1 MAGPPEFSECF
12 SGSICPLEPFFRMHT
27 QAGIPAAPYSQ
38 QRNRLGFDSF
48 LRLHTEHRVDPWARK
63 RAIRRPLK
71 DTEAGGACSLSQEQQ
86 EARNSYFFTESTGKA
101 KSKVLASFVLG
112 VEPPPQRGALG
123 PLRRQRHRS
132 FILPA
137 APPFTSDVWG
147 LRQSKNESYN
157 TLSSFCDENQPKGLS
172 VPSPFASREGP
183 GCPRGPP
190 WGPQEY
196 LWCSNSPGC
205 RCADCCEVAVEARRQ
220 RGQPQRVSKNP
231 YRVLDAPN
239 LPDDFYLN
247 LIDWSLADWVAV
259 GIRGSVLLW
268 NAKTAATEVLFSKT
282 AAPALELQRPSL
294 HLCLLHP
301 SVRCPLPHSFRAPG
315 ASPSP
320 PCLASIHVRPVLNAI
335 FIPLVLRLLRL
346 LAPLSLQEVASVSF
360 CRANPQL
367 LFVGFRNGSGE
378 LWDVAAKTKLRN
390 LSGHK
395 SRCAVSVWS
404 RQQMLLWTGSRDQTI
419 LMRDLRCRDA
429 FSSSFFFHQSEL
441 CGLDLSPSE
450 HLLASGGNDNL
461 LCVWDLRQTI
471 HRRLASVEASTVDS
485 LGVGKS
491 WELAPGTDAVV
502 NCMRLPPPR
511 RHPEGALW
519 GLSPGWGLS
528 QGCSPAVGAWQEP
541 RSRFEGLSWEGGV
554 SGGAAAVQ
562 GSDAADPTSVTTS
575 TRSSP
580 EGAPREIDSAS
591 AASPL
596 SSTFSPGSFV
606 SLSPLPPAP
615 WQHQPRPDAERR
627 MPTVAADLTSAPM
640 AAADAETAFSEAAAR
655 PASATAAAA
664 AAAAAA
670 ARGRTTKPLL
680 VYSEHKAAIKAVK
693 FCPQIDGLLASG
705 GGTAD
710 RYIRLWNA
718 KLGSSRSVCSVD
730 TGCQVCN
737 ICFSPHSFSFLSTH
751 GFSLNQV
758 FLWRFSPSLLSTP
771 LPAQTSHK
779 TLEPSLLESLYPDLQ
794 AEYANAVDPI
804 TKAATLTGHSARVLF
819 LAASPCGCRVV
830 TGAGR
835 GDESLR
841 FWRVFQQPGDSVD
854 EYA

>member
-123 PLRRQRHRS
+123 
-132 FILPA
+132 
-137 APPFTSDVWG
+137 
-147 LRQSKNESYN
+147 
-157 TLSSFCDENQPKGLS
+157 LS

-282 AAPALELQRPSL
+282 AAPALE
-294 HLCLLHP
+294 
-301 SVRCPLPHSFRAPG
+301 
-315 ASPSP
+315 
-320 PCLASIHVRPVLNAI
+320 
-335 FIPLVLRLLRL
+335 
-346 LAPLSLQEVASVSF
+346 EVASVSF

-596 SSTFSPGSFV
+596 SSTFSP
-606 SLSPLPPAP
+606 
-615 WQHQPRPDAERR
+615 
-627 MPTVAADLTSAPM
+627 
-640 AAADAETAFSEAAAR
+640 AFSEAAAR